1 MSVEAD
7 LYLSLSFEA
16 CYYCGVDI
24 LNGGMLIHVYT
35 VFTQFTQWLQ
45 IPVQTHCSASL
56 QGQSCKT
63 GTSLL
68 FVLLVEGEVVQV
80 SCWGLWGGGD
90 TKKWILL

>member
-35 VFTQFTQWLQ
+35 VFTQFTQ
-45 IPVQTHCSASL
+45 
-56 QGQSCKT
+56 
-63 GTSLL
+63 
-68 FVLLVEGEVVQV
+68 
-80 SCWGLWGGGD
+80 
-90 TKKWILL
+90 